1 MILRVLH
8 YNPLSANQLRL
19 EEILQATRNF
29 SIVGLVATQ
38 RRAPVGLEIGSSRQF
53 GCTIV
58 EAGWARA
65 PLSNKSS
72 GVLLAL
78 RKPFTTEY
86 IHQTWTPPPSL
97 QGRAIAARLKGGFF
111 DLFVCCMY
119 LPLRPQTASK
129 RGGYQR
135 TVEALLEWLDER
147 LSEQKHRTT
156 PIVLMDATDGIG
168 LELRAG
174 RYRSVETQ
182 CIAAAGARREHAAG
196 KRLREITEKHHMRAT
211 SAELGGPTWFGSEGQ
226 ASLIDYVWAP
236 AALPLRCSGPLRRL
250 AAELPLISAR
260 QLRDHV
266 PLGLEFD
273 YVQLA
278 GQPASGER
286 EAWNADALME
296 GVRVGTKRSKFLAA
310 LEDRVGAEEARWTPL
325 LELHYPDLL
334 DDYLNEILVE
344 TVQRFFKKEPMD
356 APDYSDLA
364 AKRREFVVQRLE
376 ARKSRRS
383 PSGAGGCG
391 ECGGA
396 PAESS
401 HRKGAAG
408 QHLSDPKSNTIA
420 VTETKTVLL

>member
-1 MILRVLH
+1 MD
-8 YNPLSANQLRL
+8 AQLEARW
-19 EEILQATRNF
+19 
-29 SIVGLVATQ
+29 
-38 RRAPVGLEIGSSRQF
+38 AP
-53 GCTIV
+53 
-58 EAGWARA
+58 A

-78 RKPFTTEY
+78 RKPFTTEH

-97 QGRAIAARLKGGFF
+97 QGRALAARLKGGFF

-119 LPLRPQTASK
+119 LPPRPQTASK

-147 LSEQKHRTT
+147 LSEQKQRTT
-156 PIVLMDATDGIG
+156 PIVLMDAIDGID
-168 LELRAG
+168 LELGAG
-174 RYRSVETQ
+174 RYCSVETQ

-196 KRLREITEKHHMRAT
+196 KRLREIMEKHHMRAT
-211 SAELGGPTWFGSEGQ
+211 SAEMGGPTWFGNERQS
-226 ASLIDYVWAP
+226 SLIDYVWAP
-236 AALPLRCSGPLRRL
+236 AALLLRCSGPLRRL
-250 AAELPLISAR
+250 AAELQLISTR

-296 GVRVGTKRSKFLAA
+296 GVRVGTKRSEFLAA

-325 LELHYPDLL
+325 LQLHYPDLL

-344 TVQRFFKKEPMD
+344 TGNV
-356 APDYSDLA
+356 SS
-364 AKRREFVVQRLE
+364 
-376 ARKSRRS
+376 RKNRWTPRITQTWRRS
-383 PSGAGGCG
+383 G
-391 ECGGA
+391 ESFLRRGLRQGRA
-396 PAESS
+396 LVKIAFWGRRVWRVRRSSSRESS

-408 QHLSDPKSNTIA
+408 QHLSDSKNNSIA